1 MPWSATESPCAAV
14 MNRRK
19 QPSHPIPEKS
29 VTVPAGDEDQIRYVL
44 SPRFAIVAEA
54 LVPVVNS
61 LREAMAQDLG
71 LSRHE
76 FVMPES
82 LSHHLSVIQRV
93 LERLPLR
100 VEELIN
106 GGSANTDDSDLQ
118 QVYRAAGRLEE
129 VLSEWGEGF
138 QEVRASHA
146 EPEFVEVRDLLLGVY
161 RHHLLEVCN
170 WLADL
175 IKVIANPA
183 AAIEKAGLPTGEGAT
198 LNLSLTISVPPQ
210 MGDLLSIAKRMQTT
224 TGSEFESNPPSHHAA
239 EAGPGVLGALGALA
253 FGIGVTE
260 AVLGRNHG

>member
-1 MPWSATESPCAAV
+1 
-14 MNRRK
+14 MNRGT
-19 QPSHPIPEKS
+19 QPSHPIREKLA
-29 VTVPAGDEDQIRYVL
+29 TVPAAGEDQIRYVL

-106 GGSANTDDSDLQ
+106 GGSANSEESDIQKVL
-118 QVYRAAGRLEE
+118 RAAGRLEE
-129 VLSEWGEGF
+129 VLSDWVEGF
-138 QEVRASHA
+138 HEVTATHVQQE
-146 EPEFVEVRDLLLGVY
+146 FGEVRDLLAGVY
-161 RHHLLEVCN
+161 RHHLLEMCN

-175 IKVIANPA
+175 IAVIANPA
-183 AAIEKAGLPTGEGAT
+183 EAIEKAGLPAGEGET
-198 LNLSLTISVPPQ
+198 LSLSLIISVPPQ
-210 MGDLLSIAKRMQTT
+210 MDELLSLAKRMQTT
-224 TGSEFESNPPSHHAA
+224 AGSEIESNPPSHHAA
-239 EAGPGVLGALGALA
+239 QAGPGVLGTLGALA

>member
-1 MPWSATESPCAAV
+1 MPSSASGSPYATVVNKRNRSVPHVVVKAAIA
-14 MNRRK
+14 
-19 QPSHPIPEKS
+19 QPSVE
-29 VTVPAGDEDQIRYVL
+29 DEILYVL
-44 SPRFAIVAEA
+44 PPRFVIVAEA
-54 LVPVVNS
+54 LAPLVNN
-61 LREAMAQDLG
+61 LRTAISEDAG
-71 LSRHE
+71 PSRHE
-76 FVMPES
+76 FVIPES
-82 LSHHLSVIQRV
+82 LSRHLGVIQRV

-100 VEELIN
+100 VEELVN

-118 QVYRAAGRLEE
+118 QVYRAAGKLEE
-129 VLSEWGEGF
+129 VLSEWVDGF
-138 QEVRASHA
+138 HEVRASYA
-146 EPEFVEVRDLLLGVY
+146 EPEFGEVRDLLVGVY

-183 AAIEKAGLPTGEGAT
+183 AAIERAGLPTGEGAT